1 MGYELLYLP
10 PADEAPTKADIS
22 QGFIIRWTLMN
33 KNGVL
38 QEPFHVTAID
48 QNIVRAGPASDPVPL
63 VLNEGRIWRAIHD
76 NPTMGSVWVISGEV
90 LIDHGSKVVDHEEEM
105 SLIFTIGYA
114 CPENGEVPQ
123 TFYSASDWNKVP
135 ARVQKSQCLH
145 VLDSVRETNSQLL
158 EQGDRRRQE
167 AKVNDDARGEL
178 VGELQRRMDR
188 LKELGGD
195 IKGLP
200 DYWNQILSPDEIS
213 QMLDE
218 VERVYRPLLIDK
230 IRMRGGNV
238 NTDSDASID
247 LLEQLLKGVIVS

>member
-1 MGYELLYLP
+1 
-10 PADEAPTKADIS
+10 
-22 QGFIIRWTLMN
+22 
-33 KNGVL
+33 
-38 QEPFHVTAID
+38 
-48 QNIVRAGPASDPVPL
+48 
-63 VLNEGRIWRAIHD
+63 
-76 NPTMGSVWVISGEV
+76 
-90 LIDHGSKVVDHEEEM
+90 
-105 SLIFTIGYA
+105 
-114 CPENGEVPQ
+114 
-123 TFYSASDWNKVP
+123 
-135 ARVQKSQCLH
+135 
-145 VLDSVRETNSQLL
+145 
-158 EQGDRRRQE
+158 
-167 AKVNDDARGEL
+167 
-178 VGELQRRMDR
+178 MDR